1 MQLIQFMPFIQFNV
15 YYTLSSN
22 TNKNRPSNNWLV
34 IDFMLLIQFMPL
46 IQFNVCYTLH
56 SNTNKNRPSHNYL
69 LVIDFML
76 LIHFMPLI
84 QFNVCY
90 TLHSNTNKNRPSN
103 NWLELYWLHVTYSVY
118 APYHRRILW
127 QRFAQASCGNS
138 RTAVDRGPKGR
149 GSWPA
154 EARIKA
160 GRADDQWWRYTYQ
173 LGMRGAVPSE
183 ASAARTRME
192 APQVPM
198 GCSLAYD
205 RVIFHKVTAQVVN
218 LLVEVDGLLLEN
230 GSPLSRAD
238 QNDLNLPQ

>member
-1 MQLIQFMPFIQFNV
+1 M
-15 YYTLSSN
+15 
-22 TNKNRPSNNWLV
+22 
-34 IDFMLLIQFMPL
+34 
-46 IQFNVCYTLH
+46 
-56 SNTNKNRPSHNYL
+56 
-69 LVIDFML
+69 
-76 LIHFMPLI
+76 
-84 QFNVCY
+84 
-90 TLHSNTNKNRPSN
+90 
-103 NWLELYWLHVTYSVY
+103 
-118 APYHRRILW
+118 
-127 QRFAQASCGNS
+127 
-138 RTAVDRGPKGR
+138 DRGPKGR

-218 LLVEVDGLLLEN
+218 LLVEVDELSLEN
-230 GSPLSRAD
+230 GSPLSHAD
-238 QNDLNLPQ
+238 QHDLNLRQ